1 MFDFSKIKS
10 QAPLNDLT
18 LFQNQ
23 FTELQKSAIIGAL
36 IVLSKSDGE
45 VHPKE
50 LTKIENTASLLGLDI
65 SIPSRINVFQSK
77 IEMIAVLNTLKPS
90 QKEWFLICLHEMVL
104 IDGKVQEIEVAFA
117 LGFANDLGFN
127 EDDYFRVIQKA
138 AAIAE
143 NFRKN

>member
-10 QAPLNDLT
+10 QTPLNDLT

-50 LTKIENTASLLGLDI
+50 LKKIENTASLLGLDI
-65 SIPSRINVFQSK
+65 SNPSRISVFQSK
-77 IEMIAVLNTLKPS
+77 TEMITVLNTLKPY

-104 IDGKVQEIEVAFA
+104 IDGKVQDIEVAFA
-117 LGFANDLGFN
+117 LGFAKDLGFN
-127 EDDYFRVIQKA
+127 EDDYFQVIQKA
-138 AAIAE
+138 TTIAE